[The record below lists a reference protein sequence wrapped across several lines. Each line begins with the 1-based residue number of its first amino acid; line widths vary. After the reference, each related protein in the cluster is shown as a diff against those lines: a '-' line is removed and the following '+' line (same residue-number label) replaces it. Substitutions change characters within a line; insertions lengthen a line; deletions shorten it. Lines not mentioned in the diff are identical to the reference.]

1 MNHLVNEA
9 SLALFTSKNIFSV
22 FAVSGDVPLP
32 PADRR
37 RGRGPTLGA
46 HARVPVVR
54 IEGETVPPDSPLQG
68 TIALRNVTSPFLC
81 L

>member
-1 MNHLVNEA
+1 MSER
-9 SLALFTSKNIFSV
+9 LFPC
-22 FAVSGDVPLP
+22 AVSGDVPLP